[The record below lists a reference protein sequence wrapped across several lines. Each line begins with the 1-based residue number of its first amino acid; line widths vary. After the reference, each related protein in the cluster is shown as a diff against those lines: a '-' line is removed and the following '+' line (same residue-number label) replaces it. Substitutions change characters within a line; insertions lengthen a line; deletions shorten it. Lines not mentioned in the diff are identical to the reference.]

1 MSDQHHEE
9 THIVE
14 YGQYIY
20 IWLGLLAFTG
30 ITVTVSGINLG
41 NWTIVIA
48 LLIASI
54 KSYYVLNYFMHL
66 SSEDKIFKAF
76 VFTAFLTFFIF
87 LSFTFWDY
95 SFAR

>member
-9 THIVE
+9 THVVE

-66 SSEDKIFKAF
+66 SYEDKIFKAF
-76 VFTAFLTFFIF
+76 VLTAFLTFFIF

-95 SFAR
+95 SFMR

>member
-1 MSDQHHEE
+1 MSDHHHEKA
-9 THIVE
+9 HVVE

-30 ITVTVSGINLG
+30 ITVTASGINLG

-95 SFAR
+95 SFTR